1 MRRSSE
7 RFENAVEVVGMRP
20 IFQPRLVNGPF
31 SDPALFVDVLF
42 EGRSLLFDLGDITA
56 LPPRKILRTSHVF
69 VTHTHMDHFVGF
81 DRLLRICLGRAR
93 PLKLFGPAGFI
104 ERVEHRLASYAWNL
118 VENYRVDLAIAACE
132 VSADSSRFSWATFNS
147 RERFLRRDGDAD
159 ALQDGLLLDEPALQ
173 VHCAVLDHGIPC
185 LGFALQEAMHVNVWP
200 NRLAQLGLAP
210 GPWLRDAK
218 RAIIAGETDDTLVTA
233 RCREGSTMRDKQ
245 LSLGDLR
252 RAALQPVPGQKIAY
266 ITDVA
271 CHASNLQRI
280 RQLAANADLLFIE
293 STFLER
299 DVGEARRKNHL
310 TASQAG
316 SIARDCGA
324 HEVIPFHF
332 SPRYADCEAALVNEV
347 RSAFRGVAA

>member
-1 MRRSSE
+1 
-7 RFENAVEVVGMRP
+7 MRP

-31 SDPALFVDVLF
+31 ADPALFVDVLF
-42 EGRSLLFDLGDITA
+42 DRRALLFDLGDITA
-56 LPPRKILRTSHVF
+56 LAPRKILRASHVF
-69 VTHTHMDHFVGF
+69 VTHAHMDHFVGF

-104 ERVEHRLASYAWNL
+104 DRVEHRLASYVWNL
-118 VENYRVDLAIAACE
+118 VENHSVDLAITACE
-132 VSADSSRFSWATFNS
+132 ISADGSHLSWSTFSS
-147 RERFLRRDGDAD
+147 RERFLRRDRAAE

-173 VHCAVLDHGIPC
+173 VRCAVLDHGIPC
-185 LGFALQEAMHVNVWP
+185 LGFALQEPTHVNVWP

-210 GPWLRDAK
+210 GPWLKDAK
-218 RAIIAGETDDTLVTA
+218 RAVITGAPDDTMITV
-233 RCREGSTMRDKQ
+233 RCLEGSATREDHVP
-245 LSLGDLR
+245 LGELR
-252 RAALQPVPGQKIAY
+252 SAALQSVPGQKIAY
-266 ITDVA
+266 VTDVA

-293 STFLER
+293 SAFLAR
-299 DVGEARRKNHL
+299 DAGEARRKNHL

-324 HEVIPFHF
+324 HEVIPFLF
-332 SPRYADCEAALVNEV
+332 SPRYADCEAALVDEV